1 MHRTLLLPPNVLILT
16 PTEFSTAA
24 ASPSSVLDWVRSSNG
39 QQLGDHGSCAAA
51 LLPADDDVV
60 LVLPP
65 RTVSWHRV
73 ALPKVAA
80 ARLRAALDG
89 VLEDR
94 LLNDPAE
101 LHFALAP
108 GGRSGQTLWVA
119 VCHKAWLQTWLQV
132 LEAAGRPV
140 SRIVPA
146 LWPTSAGGG
155 DRSETVHWAHD
166 EGDCVWLATA
176 SPMGVRSVPLH
187 EKEASIFGSTSTFGD
202 STFGDSSFGGIGS
215 EARSGAGHLPTASDP
230 ATTRWFADPSIIALA
245 EQVCNQRFDLMPPP
259 AWLLRCAQSD
269 WNLAQFDLS
278 LSSGARRNQR
288 LRQSL
293 RQFRSAPAWR
303 PARWGLAALLLS
315 LLGGI
320 NAMAWMERSAM
331 ATKQAAMTQALQ
343 KTFPDETLV
352 MDAPL
357 QMQRGLTRLR
367 QASGTLSSS
376 DLEAM
381 LAAIAAVAP
390 DAAPTAV
397 DFAAGDARLGAWNVP
412 EPQLQALQLALNERG
427 WETSLDG
434 GSLRIRPKAP

>member
-1 MHRTLLLPPNVLILT
+1 MPRALPLHHDVLILT
-16 PTEFSTAA
+16 PTEFNTAA
-24 ASPSSVLDWVRSSNG
+24 ASPTSVLDWARSPNG
-39 QQLGDHGSCAAA
+39 QLLADHGSCAAA

-73 ALPKVAA
+73 ALPKVAS

-101 LHFALAP
+101 LHFALEP

-119 VCHKAWLQTWLQV
+119 ASHKAWLRTWLQA

-166 EGDCVWLATA
+166 EGDGVWLTTA
-176 SPMGVRSVPLH
+176 NPLGVRSVPLR
-187 EKEASIFGSTSTFGD
+187 ESSTSTFGHSNFGD
-202 STFGDSSFGGIGS
+202 STFGDLGPS
-215 EARSGAGHLPTASDP
+215 ASGANGHLPTASDP
-230 ATTRWFADPSIIALA
+230 AFTRWFADPSITALA
-245 EQVCNQRFDLMPPP
+245 EQVCNQRFDLMPPA

-315 LLGGI
+315 LLGGL
-320 NAMAWMERSAM
+320 NAMAWMERSSMVAKQEAM
-331 ATKQAAMTQALQ
+331 KEALR

-352 MDAPL
+352 MDAPV
-357 QMQRGLTRLR
+357 QMRRGLARLQ
-367 QASGTLSSS
+367 QASGTLSTS

-381 LAAIAAVAP
+381 LAAIAAAVP
-390 DAAPTAV
+390 NAAPTAV
-397 DFAAGDARLGAWNVP
+397 DFTSGDARLGAWNVP
-412 EPQLQALQLALNERG
+412 EPQLQTLQQALNERG
-427 WETSLDG
+427 WAANLED